1 MVPREAGSTMPGRA
15 GAPEPAPW
23 QDLLSR
29 PAVEAAPLVLGSVLT
44 VRTPDG
50 GAGAQGQ
57 AGIAPG
63 TVSVRLTEV
72 EAYSGESDPGSHA
85 YRGLTDRTAPMFE
98 DGGRLYVYFTYGM
111 HWCANLVCATAGTA
125 SALLLRGAE
134 VVDGVEVARARRPA
148 ARNDRDLA
156 RGPARL
162 AQALGLTGADSGLE
176 LAVDGR
182 AELVPGEPVDSAL
195 VRTGP
200 RVGVAGTGGDGA
212 LFPWRYWIDGEPTVS
227 VYRPALPRR
236 R

>member
-1 MVPREAGSTMPGRA
+1 MASRDGRA
-15 GAPEPAPW
+15 LPLGRTGAPAAAPW
-23 QDLLSR
+23 HELLSR

-50 GAGAQGQ
+50 GAGV
-57 AGIAPG
+57 APG

-72 EAYSGESDPGSHA
+72 EAYTGESDPGSHA

-98 DGGRLYVYFTYGM
+98 AGGRLYVYFTYGM
-111 HWCANLVCATAGTA
+111 HWCANLVCGTAGTA

-134 VVDGVEVARARRPA
+134 VVDGVEVARARRSA

-162 AQALGLTGADSGLE
+162 AQALGLNGGDSGLE
-176 LAVDGR
+176 LAVGGR
-182 AELVPGEPVDSAL
+182 AELVPGEPVDPAR

-200 RVGVAGTGGDGA
+200 RVGVAGKGGDGTRY
-212 LFPWRYWIDGEPTVS
+212 PWRFWIEGEPTVS
-227 VYRPALPRR
+227 VYRPAVPRR